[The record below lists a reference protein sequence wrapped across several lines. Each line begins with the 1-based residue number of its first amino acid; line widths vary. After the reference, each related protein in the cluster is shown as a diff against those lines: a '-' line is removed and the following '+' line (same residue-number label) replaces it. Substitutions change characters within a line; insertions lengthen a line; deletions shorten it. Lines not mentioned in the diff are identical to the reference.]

1 MPKSCEITTIVAEF
15 GEFRYN
21 MVPMEL
27 CASGDILQAK
37 VDDISSDIKGVKVY
51 INNILVL
58 GKGGFSQRIE
68 HLRVI
73 FASLRDSGIIFNAP
87 NCSFE
92 LK

>member
-51 INNILVL
+51 FNNILVY
-58 GKGGFSQRIE
+58 GKGIFTQHIYQ
-68 HLRVI
+68 LRVI
-73 FASLRDSGIIFNAP
+73 FDWMCAAGLKFNSP
-87 NCSFE
+87 KCILN
-92 LK
+92 

>member
-51 INNILVL
+51 INNILVY
-58 GKGGFSQRIE
+58 GKGIFTQHIYQ
-68 HLRVI
+68 LRVI
-73 FASLRDSGIIFNAP
+73 FDWMCAAGLKFNAP
-87 NCSFE
+87 KYILN
-92 LK
+92 